1 MQIRMNENNRFAAV
15 QPGHQFI
22 EVAVAEIGSLG
33 APNRHLTT
41 GGFMKWWACGPFAS
55 GSATELGR
63 YGSRAVNPFAYRA
76 ESERRRLRLLF
87 HDGRI
92 ANWRPSR

>member
-1 MQIRMNENNRFAAV
+1 MNENNRFAAV